1 MLSTHMIET
10 PAKFLKSGRFGL
22 MDRRIKR
29 VRTLLDEQYRNPPSV
44 HELAVMVGLSSSR
57 LAHLFRDEVGKSVR
71 SYIVE
76 RRLTSAAWLI
86 VQTDERISQI
96 AYGVGFNDISNFNHA
111 FKKKY
116 GMSPGKYRE
125 THDREKESGASAP
138 PEPEKDGGSGT
149 SD

>member
-1 MLSTHMIET
+1 M
-10 PAKFLKSGRFGL
+10 
-22 MDRRIKR
+22 
-29 VRTLLDEQYRNPPSV
+29 RTLLDEQYRNPPSV

-71 SYIVE
+71 SYTVD
-76 RRLTSAAWLI
+76 RRLTSAAFLI

-111 FKKKY
+111 FKKKF

-125 THDREKESGASAP
+125 TP